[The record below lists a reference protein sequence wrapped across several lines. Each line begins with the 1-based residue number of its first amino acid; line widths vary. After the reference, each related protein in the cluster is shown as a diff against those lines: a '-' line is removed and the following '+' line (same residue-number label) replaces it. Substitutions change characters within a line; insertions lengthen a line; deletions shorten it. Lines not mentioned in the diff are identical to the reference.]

1 MKTNLLALYLVTT
14 CLSIFL
20 FSSCDSDD
28 ENQEAA
34 PDFSINSTGEMDVIA
49 FHDNGWIKEGV
60 KKDGLGNTVMIFEYH
75 DNGYIKSCKVYE
87 PWPNH
92 YLYAELERDEYN
104 LPVSSRYFY
113 PDGTD
118 QMNITYKEGVISSK
132 VIVTEDGNI
141 AEFFFEDG
149 QLSGIEQFEANTNNS
164 IKVWYD
170 YDAGHKTIE
179 FMNSGSIENE
189 VQLPVSDELGCGIN
203 TNEDMMLTNFLK
215 NETIKEE
222 NVFKSFS
229 TSLVWESELDPHKII
244 PAPVVYGK
252 WSGPRTR
259 DNDTRFVSESDIYRS
274 VAEQYPFAESKILV
288 SGFNAIKESY
298 YIYPELST
306 REELGDLLEQDHAD
320 FNRRYGDEF
329 YHEQFYGTYQLNV
342 GVLRNLPSDQQV
354 RSAIETIARKY
365 MSYLISGNDDDKL
378 TSDEQDMLSKVFF
391 EMKVHSPALDNI
403 NGEVILSHKNY
414 LAAEKKIE
422 EAADVI
428 VQKVF
433 KKYSTI
439 ALNP

>member
-20 FSSCDSDD
+20 FSSCDSDE

-34 PDFSINSTGEMDVIA
+34 PDFSIKSTGEMDIIA

-118 QMNITYKEGVISSK
+118 QMNITYKDGVIASK
-132 VIVTEDGNI
+132 VIVAEVGDI
-141 AEFFFEDG
+141 AEFYYEDG
-149 QLSGIEQFEANTNNS
+149 QLTSIEQFDADNNNS

-170 YDAGHKTIE
+170 YDAKRKTFE
-179 FMNSGSIENE
+179 FINSGSVESE
-189 VQLPVSDELGCGIN
+189 VQLPLSDELGCGIN
-203 TNEDMMLTNFLK
+203 TNEDMMLTNFLE

-222 NVFKSFS
+222 QVLKSLS
-229 TSLVWESELDPHKII
+229 TSLVLENELDPLKII
-244 PAPVVYGK
+244 PAPIVYGK
-252 WSGPRTR
+252 WAGPRTR
-259 DNDTRFVSESDIYRS
+259 DNDTRFVSEGDVYRS
-274 VAEQYPFAESKILV
+274 IAEQYPFAESKILV
-288 SGFNAIKESY
+288 SGYHEVKGSN
-298 YIYPELST
+298 YIYPEIST
-306 REELGDLLEQDHAD
+306 REELGSLMEQDASG
-320 FNRRYGDEF
+320 FNRQYGDE
-329 YHEQFYGTYQLNV
+329 YYYQQFFGNYQLNV

-354 RSAIETIARKY
+354 RSEIETIARKY

-391 EMKVHSPALDNI
+391 EMKVHAPALDNI

-428 VQKVF
+428 VQKAF
-433 KKYSTI
+433 KKYTTI